1 MDPDSSFEL
10 IQLAQGG
17 DADALGRLLQRY
29 LPALRRWAHGRL
41 PRYARDMSDTQDLV
55 QEAITR
61 TLLNFKKFEYR
72 GDGAL
77 QAYLRQ
83 AVLNRI
89 RDEARRVG
97 RRPFHDD
104 LNENIRDKGTSPLER
119 AIGTQAIDRYEA
131 ALAALD
137 PSDREAVVARLE
149 LGYSY
154 EEIALLVGKPTPDAA
169 RMAVARAIKRLA
181 DMMSRHEAGRT
192 SVS

>member
-104 LNENIRDKGTSPLER
+104 LNENIKDKGTSPLER

-131 ALAALD
+131 ALASLD

-154 EEIALLVGKPTPDAA
+154 DEIALLVGKPTPDAA

>member
-131 ALAALD
+131 ALAALE
-137 PSDREAVVARLE
+137 PADREAVVARLE

-181 DMMSRHEAGRT
+181 DSMSRHEAGRT
-192 SVS
+192 SIS

>member
-104 LNENIRDKGTSPLER
+104 LNENIRDKGSSPLER

-137 PSDREAVVARLE
+137 PADREAVVARLE

-154 EEIALLVGKPTPDAA
+154 DEIALLVGKPTPDAA

-181 DMMSRHEAGRT
+181 DMMSRHEAGRS

>member
-104 LNENIRDKGTSPLER
+104 LNENIKDKGTSPLER

-131 ALAALD
+131 ALATLD

-154 EEIALLVGKPTPDAA
+154 DEIALLVGKPTPDAA

>member
-131 ALAALD
+131 ALASLE
-137 PSDREAVVARLE
+137 PVDREAVVARLE

-181 DMMSRHEAGRT
+181 DMMSRHEAGKN

>member
-97 RRPFHDD
+97 RRPFHDEI
-104 LNENIRDKGTSPLER
+104 NENIKDKGTSPLER